1 MYTLNCKGKILNL
14 QTPQVMGILNLTD
27 DSFYEGYLHESKD
40 QLIERAG
47 SMIRAGAAILDIGG
61 QSTRPKSIRISA
73 EDEAQR
79 VLPAIQIILQ
89 HFPDTIISIDTYYSE
104 VATKAVNAGAA
115 IINDISGGDMDP
127 QMISTVGTLSVP
139 YICMHMQGRPETMQ
153 INPTYE
159 DVTREVLEFFIQKK
173 QACRKAGIKDLVID
187 PGFGFGKTTQHNFSL
202 LKNLAAFK
210 ILDLPVLAGLS
221 RKSTISKTLNITAA
235 EALNGTTVLNT
246 IAILN
251 GASILRVHDVRE
263 AIEVVK
269 LVEAYKT
276 N

>member
-61 QSTRPKSIRISA
+61 QSTRPKSTRISA

-104 VATKAVNAGAA
+104 VATKAVDAGAA
-115 IINDISGGDMDP
+115 IINDISGGDLDP
-127 QMISTVGTLSVP
+127 QMISTAGTLSVP

>member
-1 MYTLNCKGKILNL
+1 
-14 QTPQVMGILNLTD
+14 MGILNLTD

-61 QSTRPKSIRISA
+61 QSTRPKSTRISA
-73 EDEAQR
+73 AEEAQR

-127 QMISTVGTLSVP
+127 LMIETAGRLSVP

-159 DVTREVLEFFIQKK
+159 DVTRDVLEFFIQKK

-251 GASILRVHDVRE
+251 GASILRVHDVKE